1 MCLYHLSLSDPQP
14 PCAIDY
20 LLATAMA
27 SDIPDLSH
35 LTAEERQIIESVM
48 MRQKQEEERELEI
61 MRWVSPPSLVTS
73 FSKPTSIPRH
83 DAGVSLIDF
92 VNNSA
97 K

>member
-1 MCLYHLSLSDPQP
+1 MCLYHLSLSDPEP

-61 MRWVSPPSLVTS
+61 MRWVSQPSPHST
-73 FSKPTSIPRH
+73 
-83 DAGVSLIDF
+83 
-92 VNNSA
+92 
-97 K
+97 